1 MLKLPCM
8 LKAQFKHR
16 NRRLWINF
24 FWSIIRRWPFSP
36 THALAANKMTVGVD
50 RILWK
55 QFDRETTLLLVS
67 NDMLKKVLNWH
78 KIRLIVLKKNH
89 TSYTSVNGA
98 HIYLCHSCNHF
109 LKISAAEKASLNS
122 KVSWNVRLLLLLL
135 PSTTVWTNLFP
146 PLYKSVLCIPWCTHT
161 LLCHSAVRAQ
171 WVRLLAFAGSGHL
184 WAIPPV
190 PVASRHGQKNL
201 SDTWRVPTLIK
212 PFWEKIGG
220 VQKLSSVK
228 GCIS

>member
-1 MLKLPCM
+1 M
-8 LKAQFKHR
+8 
-16 NRRLWINF
+16 
-24 FWSIIRRWPFSP
+24 
-36 THALAANKMTVGVD
+36 
-50 RILWK
+50 
-55 QFDRETTLLLVS
+55 
-67 NDMLKKVLNWH
+67 
-78 KIRLIVLKKNH
+78 KKNH

-135 PSTTVWTNLFP
+135 PSTTVWANLFP
-146 PLYKSVLCIPWCTHT
+146 PLYKSVLCVPWCTHT

-201 SDTWRVPTLIK
+201 SDTWRVPTLISHSGK
-212 PFWEKIGG
+212 RLEECRNCPQSKVALVTANLRSGDQ
-220 VQKLSSVK
+220 VCHS
-228 GCIS
+228 